1 MGGSERSDSKHVD
14 GNEGKGRRRASIRE
28 QATREESG
36 KSQRKEGGRKEE
48 ERERASGG
56 SEWKEGAESVI

>member
-1 MGGSERSDSKHVD
+1 MKDGGRERSDSKHVD
-14 GNEGKGRRRASIRE
+14 GKEASFDSRTGE
-28 QATREESG
+28 SREESG

-48 ERERASGG
+48 ERASGG